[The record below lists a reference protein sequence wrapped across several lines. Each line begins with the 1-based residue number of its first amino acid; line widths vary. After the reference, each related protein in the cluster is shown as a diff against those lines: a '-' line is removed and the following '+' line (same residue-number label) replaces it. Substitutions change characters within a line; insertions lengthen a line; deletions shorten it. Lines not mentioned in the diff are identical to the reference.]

1 MPLKDQLK
9 KTEASKER
17 MRRYRDKQKGVTK
30 EGVTGEGVTFK
41 DGIEYVSASY
51 VQGLEGRMYEALP
64 ERPRYL
70 TLSDGQVLDRLVPP
84 VADLTRIHQ
93 MRMCNE
99 SSYNFHPSRGILP
112 HSLAIT
118 KGSQTNIQAIKK

>member
-1 MPLKDQLK
+1 MLTKEQN
-9 KTEASKER
+9 KER
-17 MRRYRDKQKGVTK
+17 MRKVRQKGAQPVGAQPK
-30 EGVTGEGVTFK
+30 GAQNSEVHKTGAQEMMPAV
-41 DGIEYVSASY
+41 GI
-51 VQGLEGRMYEALP
+51 LP

-70 TLSDGQVLDRLVPP
+70 TCSDGQVLDRLVPP